1 MIETDAAGLHE
12 FDRGRFTLN
21 RYRSGGLLLAVG
33 ALLLAGCSD
42 EVPTAL
48 DEDQIPLSPTTVEVR
63 IPFSEFGRD
72 VQVFG
77 GFGRASEL
85 GQQGIA
91 FVARDFEG
99 TLSARTLVRPALF
112 PQTIETVDST
122 GTTRSD
128 DDFAM
133 VGGRIVVRFDSTAS
147 TNDGPVTLSAAS
159 IQTSWHAPSATW
171 NLAVDTAGAQEPWP
185 EPGGGPVRELGTFPW
200 DPAEADSATIDVDSA
215 TVAELA
221 DTLNAGRGLRISLVD
236 VGHRLTVRAVKVQVR
251 IRPSINPDTIV
262 ERRVDERVLTSIF
275 DPPAPPPDGTLRVGG
290 VPSWRT
296 TLRIEIPDSVDASPE
311 VCAVVSCPIA
321 LDEDRVNFAALV
333 LETRAPPAAYLPSDT
348 VIMEV
353 RAVMAPER
361 LPKAPLGSL
370 EGLLGPPRE
379 QMAPSLFASES
390 GSQVTVPLTGYI
402 RNLLVGETSVGVP
415 VPTTVALMSVFEPLS
430 IGFASFAGPGDEG
443 APFLRILLTL
453 GEEVTLP

>member
-1 MIETDAAGLHE
+1 M
-12 FDRGRFTLN
+12 N

-33 ALLLAGCSD
+33 TLLLAGCSD
-42 EVPTAL
+42 DVPTAL
-48 DEDQIPLSPTTVEVR
+48 DDGQMPLSPTTVEVR

-99 TLSARTLVRPALF
+99 ALTARTLARLHSFPAR
-112 PQTIETVDST
+112 IETVDST
-122 GTTRSD
+122 GTTRGD
-128 DDFAM
+128 ENFAM
-133 VGGRIVVRFDSTAS
+133 VGGRIIVWFDSTAS
-147 TNDGPVTLSAAS
+147 SNEGPVSLSAGS
-159 IQTSWHAPSATW
+159 IETSWDPRSATW
-171 NLAVDTAGAQEPWP
+171 DLAVDTVGTEEPWP
-185 EPGGGPVRELGTFPW
+185 EPGGGPVRELGTFVW
-200 DPAEADSATIDVDSA
+200 DPAEADSAMLAVDSA

-221 DTLNAGRGLRISLVD
+221 DTLNLDQGLRISLVD
-236 VGHRLTVRAVKVQVR
+236 AGSRLTVRSVKIQVE

-262 ERRVDERVLTSIF
+262 DRRVHENALTTIF
-275 DPPAPPPDGTLRVGG
+275 DPPAPPSDGRLRVGG

-296 TLRIEIPDSVDASPE
+296 TFRIEIPESVDASPE

-353 RAVMAPER
+353 RPVMAPER
-361 LPKAPLGSL
+361 LPKAPLG
-370 EGLLGPPRE
+370 GTLGGPRGE
-379 QMAPSLFASES
+379 RMAPSLFGSEA

-402 RNLLVGETSVGVP
+402 QNLLVGETTDGVQ
-415 VPTTVALMSVFEPLS
+415 VPTTVALLSAFEPLS
-430 IGFASFAGPGDEG
+430 LGFASFAGPDEDG